1 MDEFKVS
8 DALGEIFSFLR
19 RCNKYIDETAPW
31 LLAKDPEKKDRL
43 ATVLYNLAE
52 SVVIASSL
60 LRPFIPDAAEKALRT
75 FSCPPRAYADLGTF
89 GLLPPGAKAEDLGHL
104 FRRQSYREVEA
115 QYAAMHPE
123 HAAEPAPAAGQAPA
137 AEPKPA
143 KAEGKGHAA
152 PVYPAAI
159 SIEDFAKV
167 RMQVGEVVAS
177 ERVKKS
183 EKLLKNTVKIGSETR
198 TVVSGIAKFY
208 SPEEMVGKKVV
219 VVTNLKPAKLCGILS
234 EGMILCAEDAA
245 GDLSLLSP
253 EKAMESG
260 SGIY

>member
-1 MDEFKVS
+1 M
-8 DALGEIFSFLR
+8 
-19 RCNKYIDETAPW
+19 
-31 LLAKDPEKKDRL
+31 
-43 ATVLYNLAE
+43 
-52 SVVIASSL
+52 
-60 LRPFIPDAAEKALRT
+60 
-75 FSCPPRAYADLGTF
+75 
-89 GLLPPGAKAEDLGHL
+89 
-104 FRRQSYREVEA
+104 EA

-123 HAAEPAPAAGQAPA
+123 HAAQPKPAPADGPAPA

-152 PVYPAAI
+152 PAYPAAI

-253 EKAMESG
+253 RKGDGERQRHLLIGLFAAARPAPRQNFFSPGGGELSRRGKIFLEKIAGLVSDRARTRV
-260 SGIY
+260 

>member
-1 MDEFKVS
+1 M
-8 DALGEIFSFLR
+8 
-19 RCNKYIDETAPW
+19 
-31 LLAKDPEKKDRL
+31 
-43 ATVLYNLAE
+43 LYNLAE

-123 HAAEPAPAAGQAPA
+123 HAAEPKPAPADGPAPAAQPKPAPA

-152 PVYPAAI
+152 PAYPAAI

-183 EKLLKNTVKIGSETR
+183 EKLLKNTVKVGAETR